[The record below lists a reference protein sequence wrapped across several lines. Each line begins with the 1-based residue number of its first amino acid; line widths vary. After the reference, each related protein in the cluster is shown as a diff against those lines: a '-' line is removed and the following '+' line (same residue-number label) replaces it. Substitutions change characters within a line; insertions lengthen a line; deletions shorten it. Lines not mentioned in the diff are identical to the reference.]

1 METITKRYDKDDLQ
15 QAVRVLQTGGVILY
29 PTDTVWGLGCDA
41 TNEEAVRRIFSIKQR
56 EDSKSMLVLL
66 DASGKLQGYIPEIPD
81 MAWDLIDM
89 AQRPLTIIYP
99 NARHL
104 AKNLLA
110 DDGSVGIRISKE
122 RFSQALCAG
131 LHRPIVS
138 TSANISGKP
147 TPKNFSQIEEEI
159 LSQVDYVVRYRQDD
173 LSEAQPSSIIK
184 LDLGN
189 VIKVIRE

>member
-1 METITKRYDKDDLQ
+1 MEAITKRYDKDDLQ
-15 QAVRVLQTGGVILY
+15 QAIRVLQTGGIILY

-41 TNEEAVRRIFSIKQR
+41 TNEEAVRRIFRIKQR

-66 DASGKLQGYIPEIPD
+66 DAPGKLQGYIPEIPD

-89 AQRPLTIIYP
+89 AQHPLTIIYP
-99 NARHL
+99 NAQHL
-104 AKNLLA
+104 ANNLLA

-173 LSEAQPSSIIK
+173 LSEVQPSSIIK